1 MVKTHKMC
9 RKCTFLL
16 LSTRYELH
24 SRLKFKFRDSHSD
37 MHIQILTLTLQKM
50 PLSVFHMQHKMLK
63 HTSTCNNRTANNY
76 EIITGS
82 LETKTISDFAK

>member
-1 MVKTHKMC
+1 
-9 RKCTFLL
+9 
-16 LSTRYELH
+16 
-24 SRLKFKFRDSHSD
+24 

-63 HTSTCNNRTANNY
+63 HTSTCNYRTANNY